1 MVFLRKGYLM
11 GELTVTFSN
20 HASENFQTP
29 FDTTENAEFSIE
41 EERWKG
47 GKKKDPAHNPP

>member
-1 MVFLRKGYLM
+1 MFLRKGYLM